1 MRTVFEKHGEEIKM
15 YELSAGKLK
24 GRLMFAMAI
33 LSDVRNLLAN
43 QQEALCEEIDEVK
56 ELIGSV
62 IGSLGVYGK
71 DEKTK

>member
-1 MRTVFEKHGEEIKM
+1 MKTVFEKHGEEIKM

-33 LSDVRNLLAN
+33 LSDVRNLLTAN
-43 QQEALCEEIDEVK
+43 EALCREIDEAK

-62 IGSLGVYGK
+62 IGSLGEGK
-71 DEKTK
+71 V